1 MGTGSY
7 SAKHK
12 LNLCSLHSDRCR
24 ELLMVNPWAHKT
36 CLLLRTN
43 SATEPYTLIHLFSF
57 WLQKSVEHKVFYHLL
72 CFTPKSSISTVP
84 KISTLIPSN
93 LCQPRCLK
101 FQVETFGS
109 LTSCC
114 KHSKSLQLPL
124 EQNKTPQNKNCGEI
138 QTNGGILWKMIYDF
152 SDNKSSKSFLE
163 LTPCS

>member
-1 MGTGSY
+1 MPAAENKLCYRALHTY
-7 SAKHK
+7 SSVFILASKI
-12 LNLCSLHSDRCR
+12 
-24 ELLMVNPWAHKT
+24 P
-36 CLLLRTN
+36 
-43 SATEPYTLIHLFSF
+43 
-57 WLQKSVEHKVFYHLL
+57 VEHKIFYHLL

-114 KHSKSLQLPL
+114 KHSKSPLQLPL
-124 EQNKTPQNKNCGEI
+124 EQNKTPQNKNCEI

-163 LTPCS
+163 LLHHVPKNNFPK